1 VLINPAIQGK
11 KFVTTDAGSNI
22 QSGATVNIG
31 GDVYP
36 LTLNGSQWTVFKFDL
51 SLPGSADKVG
61 LKFKAIL
68 NFFSGQNV
76 TVFVIN
82 PDGQRSAS
90 QQIPVP

>member
-1 VLINPAIQGK
+1 VLINPGIQGK

-22 QSGATVNIG
+22 QAGATLNVA
-31 GDVYP
+31 GDIYP

-51 SLPGSADKVG
+51 SQPGSVDKVG

-76 TVFVIN
+76 TVFVKN
-82 PDGQRSAS
+82 PDGQTSAS
-90 QQIPVP
+90 QMISVP